1 MLMVKDYARLMA
13 GYWLM
18 HTAVLLMPHQLA
30 PSASGPTTG
39 CDTQLSLSATFS
51 ADIGTDGKLE
61 EQLEESSNYVSSDIE
76 GT

>member
-1 MLMVKDYARLMA
+1 
-13 GYWLM
+13 M
-18 HTAVLLMPHQLA
+18 HAAVLLMPHQLA

-61 EQLEESSNYVSSDIE
+61 EQLEESSNYVSTDIE
-76 GT
+76 GTLSGNCTIQC